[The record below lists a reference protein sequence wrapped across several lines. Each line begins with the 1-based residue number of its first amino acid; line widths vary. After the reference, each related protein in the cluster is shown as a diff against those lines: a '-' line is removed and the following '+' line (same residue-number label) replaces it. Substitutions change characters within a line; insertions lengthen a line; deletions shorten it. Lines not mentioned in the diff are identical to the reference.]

1 MVSANLLRAARIR
14 ISVPS
19 IAVAFFPTYVR
30 QYHGGQTP
38 AQEYRCDVDA
48 EPMHRYRPGG
58 YHPVALGDSLSDG
71 RYKVL
76 HKLGWGSYSTTWAAK
91 DQTHDRYVALKITV
105 AEARRSRDT
114 EIFQSLAA
122 SPRNHEGSCYVNQMW
137 DQFTLIGPNGSH
149 DCLVLDLVG
158 PNIADIIDSHC
169 RGDTLPSHAAKSISR
184 QVLQGIDYLASNG
197 IGHGDLHTRNI
208 ALEIPELHLL
218 SERDLIARLGD
229 PEMGLVTR
237 RDGKP
242 LSSNIPTCIVRPSS
256 FRHKDVQRLLS
267 SPSIKIIDFGEAF
280 FNHDTLNTLHTPL
293 PVRAPEIVFG
303 DRLNNRVDL
312 WSTGCLI
319 FELVTG
325 QPPFDVVMLTPP
337 MLVQQMIELIDD
349 ELPSRWQ
356 VKWQETKREA
366 SQEKDDWTL
375 QSWMEEVYFDDD
387 KPPEFTRREI
397 RVVAKLI
404 ARLMRFEPST
414 RATPSELLADS
425 WFQ

>member
-48 EPMHRYRPGG
+48 EPMHRNRPGG

-122 SPRNHEGSCYVNQMW
+122 SPRNHEGSSYVNQMW

-169 RGDTLPSHAAKSISR
+169 RGDRLPSHAAKSISR

-218 SERDLIARLGD
+218 SERGFIARLGE

-237 RDGKP
+237 RDGKS
-242 LSSNIPTCIVRPSS
+242 LSSNIPTS
-256 FRHKDVQRLLS
+256 FFSYD
-267 SPSIKIIDFGEAF
+267 A
-280 FNHDTLNTLHTPL
+280 LNTLHTPL

-303 DRLNNRVDL
+303 DRLDNRVDL
-312 WSTGCLI
+312 WSTGCLM

-356 VKWQETKREA
+356 VKWKEMEGEGLQQQDAWK
-366 SQEKDDWTL
+366 L
-375 QSWMEEVYFDDD
+375 QSWMEEVYFDDN
-387 KPPEFTRREI
+387 KHLEFTRDELRAI
-397 RVVAKLI
+397 AKLI

>member
-19 IAVAFFPTYVR
+19 IAVAFFPTHVR
-30 QYHGGQTP
+30 QYHGSQTP
-38 AQEYRCDVDA
+38 AQEYRCGVDA

-158 PNIADIIDSHC
+158 PNIVDIIDSHC
-169 RGDTLPSHAAKSISR
+169 KGDRLPPHAAKSISR

-197 IGHGDLHTRNI
+197 IGHGGKRTMFQFVTAAMLNLLKDLHTRNI

-218 SERDLIARLGD
+218 SERDLIARLGE
-229 PEMGLVTR
+229 PENGLSHQAR
-237 RDGKP
+237 RQV
-242 LSSNIPTCIVRPSS
+242 LVIQYTNMYRPTFIFQTQGRPTS
-256 FRHKDVQRLLS
+256 
-267 SPSIKIIDFGEAF
+267 A
-280 FNHDTLNTLHTPL
+280 
-293 PVRAPEIVFG
+293 
-303 DRLNNRVDL
+303 
-312 WSTGCLI
+312 
-319 FELVTG
+319 LVAIY
-325 QPPFDVVMLTPP
+325 QDN
-337 MLVQQMIELIDD
+337 
-349 ELPSRWQ
+349 
-356 VKWQETKREA
+356 
-366 SQEKDDWTL
+366 
-375 QSWMEEVYFDDD
+375 
-387 KPPEFTRREI
+387 
-397 RVVAKLI
+397 
-404 ARLMRFEPST
+404 
-414 RATPSELLADS
+414 
-425 WFQ
+425 

>member
-1 MVSANLLRAARIR
+1 MVSAHLLRAARIR

-91 DQTHDRYVALKITV
+91 DQTCRSEKKSRY
-105 AEARRSRDT
+105 RN
-114 EIFQSLAA
+114 FQSLAA

-169 RGDTLPSHAAKSISR
+169 RGDRLPSHAAKSISR

-208 ALEIPELHLL
+208 ALEISELHLL

-312 WSTGCLI
+312 WSTGCLVI
-319 FELVTG
+319 T
-325 QPPFDVVMLTPP
+325 T
-337 MLVQQMIELIDD
+337 
-349 ELPSRWQ
+349 
-356 VKWQETKREA
+356 
-366 SQEKDDWTL
+366 
-375 QSWMEEVYFDDD
+375 
-387 KPPEFTRREI
+387 
-397 RVVAKLI
+397 
-404 ARLMRFEPST
+404 
-414 RATPSELLADS
+414 
-425 WFQ
+425 

>member
-91 DQTHDRYVALKITV
+91 DQTHGRYVALKITV

-122 SPRNHEGSCYVNQMW
+122 SPSSRGVV
-137 DQFTLIGPNGSH
+137 L
-149 DCLVLDLVG
+149 LLDLVG

-169 RGDTLPSHAAKSISR
+169 RGDRLPSHAAKSISR

-218 SERDLIARLGD
+218 SERDLIARLDD

-375 QSWMEEVYFDDD
+375 QSWMEEVSFDDD

>member
-19 IAVAFFPTYVR
+19 IAVAFFPTHVR
-30 QYHGGQTP
+30 QYHGSQTP
-38 AQEYRCDVDA
+38 AQEYRCGVDA

-105 AEARRSRDT
+105 AEARSRDT
-114 EIFQSLAA
+114 KILQRLAA

-169 RGDTLPSHAAKSISR
+169 RGDRLPSHAAKSISR

-218 SERDLIARLGD
+218 SERDFIARLGE

-237 RDGKP
+237 RDGKS

-293 PVRAPEIVFG
+293 PM
-303 DRLNNRVDL
+303 
-312 WSTGCLI
+312 

-356 VKWQETKREA
+356 VKWKEMKGEGLQQQDAWK
-366 SQEKDDWTL
+366 L
-375 QSWMEEVYFDDD
+375 QSWMEEVYFDNN
-387 KPPEFTRREI
+387 KHLEFTRDELRAI
-397 RVVAKLI
+397 AKLI

-414 RATPSELLADS
+414 RATPSELLADP